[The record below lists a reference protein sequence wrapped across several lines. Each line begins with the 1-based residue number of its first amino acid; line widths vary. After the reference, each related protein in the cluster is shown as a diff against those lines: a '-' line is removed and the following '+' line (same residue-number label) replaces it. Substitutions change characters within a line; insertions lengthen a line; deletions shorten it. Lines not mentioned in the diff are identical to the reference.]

1 MRAITKRAILSKL
14 LGAKLLGA
22 ALLGAGL
29 LATSLI
35 APPAHAQSPTIRLGI
50 QPGLTYLPYAVI
62 AQAKLIE
69 AAARDAGLGEVNVV
83 WRTFAGANVMNDALI
98 ADSVDVGITGIAG
111 FLTLWSK
118 TKGKFT
124 RALFSYGHM
133 PITLVSRNPAVK
145 TLADFTDKDR
155 IAVPAVKV
163 SIQAMYLQ
171 MAAERTWGPEARHRL
186 DPLTIGRGHPD
197 AMAALLGGTEINA
210 HFAPPPFNYIELRDP
225 RVHRVTDTE
234 ELLGTPVSNGIAY
247 TTDKFYNAN
256 PKLVAALYAALNEA
270 MRIINTDPK
279 RAAELYL
286 AHGGEKLPIDD
297 IVMMIR
303 APGTVW
309 DLKPR
314 GVLRIAEFMHRTN
327 QIPTA
332 PAAWKE
338 LFFDAAHPLA
348 GD

>member
-1 MRAITKRAILSKL
+1 
-14 LGAKLLGA
+14 
-22 ALLGAGL
+22 
-29 LATSLI
+29 
-35 APPAHAQSPTIRLGI
+35 
-50 QPGLTYLPYAVI
+50 
-62 AQAKLIE
+62 
-69 AAARDAGLGEVNVV
+69 
-83 WRTFAGANVMNDALI
+83 
-98 ADSVDVGITGIAG
+98 
-111 FLTLWSK
+111 
-118 TKGKFT
+118 
-124 RALFSYGHM
+124 M

-145 TLADFTDKDR
+145 TIADFTDRDR

-163 SIQAMYLQ
+163 SIQAMWLQ
-171 MAAERTWGPEARHRL
+171 MAAERIWGPEARHRL

-234 ELLGTPVSNGIAY
+234 ELLGAPMSNGIAY
-247 TTDKFYNAN
+247 TVEKFYVAN
-256 PKLVAALYAALNEA
+256 PKLIAAFYAAMTEA

-286 AHGGEKLPIDD
+286 ANGGEKLPVDD

-303 APGTVW
+303 ATGTVW

-314 GVLRIAEFMHRTN
+314 GVMRIAEFMHRTN
-327 QIPTA
+327 QIPIA
-332 PAAWKE
+332 PAAWKD

>member
-1 MRAITKRAILSKL
+1 MRIRGWRAVLALAVAICL
-14 LGAKLLGA
+14 LM
-22 ALLGAGL
+22 
-29 LATSLI
+29 
-35 APPAHAQSPTIRLGI
+35 PVAHAQTTTLRFGI
-50 QPGLTYLPYAVI
+50 QPGLTYLPYAVT
-62 AQAKLIE
+62 AQARLIE
-69 AAARDAGLGEVNVV
+69 AAAKEKGLGDVALD
-83 WRTFAGANVMNDALI
+83 WRIFSGSNVMNDALLSGDIDI
-98 ADSVDVGITGIAG
+98 AATGISG

-133 PITLVSRNPAVK
+133 PITLVSRNPNVK
-145 TLADFTDKDR
+145 TLADFTDADR

-163 SIQAMYLQ
+163 SIQAMWLQ
-171 MAAERTWGPEARHRL
+171 MAAERTWGPDARHRL
-186 DPLTIGRGHPD
+186 DPLTVGRGHPD

-225 RVHRVTDTE
+225 RMHKVTDTE
-234 ELLGTPVSNGIAY
+234 ELLGTPMSNGIVY
-247 TTDKFYNAN
+247 TTEKFYIAN
-256 PKLVAALYAALNEA
+256 PKLVAAVYAALNEA
-270 MRIINTDPK
+270 MHIINTNPR

-286 AHGGEKLPIDD
+286 AHGGEKLSVDD
-297 IVMMIR
+297 ITMMIR

-314 GVLRIAEFMHRTN
+314 GVMRTAEFMARTN

-332 PAAWKE
+332 PAAWKD
-338 LFFDAAHPLA
+338 LFFEAALPLA